1 MQRID
6 TSRRRRPAGD
16 GPVRRDRQRAALES
30 IRAPTAPRITTLA
43 PAFGQ
48 ALPTLDTV
56 PTEYNHE
63 VNAELLSDLG
73 AALVKAGLGSPET
86 WQQCGRNAVAFAQQ
100 RIMGGIGTQ
109 RGDLLQVRTR
119 FV

>member
-6 TSRRRRPAGD
+6 TSRRRPAGH
-16 GPVRRDRQRAALES
+16 GPIRGHRQHAARHS
-30 IRAPTAPRITTLA
+30 IRTPSASRITTLA

-63 VNAELLSDLG
+63 VNADCFTIWALL
-73 AALVKAGLGSPET
+73 
-86 WQQCGRNAVAFAQQ
+86 W
-100 RIMGGIGTQ
+100 
-109 RGDLLQVRTR
+109 
-119 FV
+119 